1 MAFRKPT
8 DQNRVKF
15 NSFADHIEPNFRRNF
30 SLPSIEEGFVL
41 RPTYFAIAQNL
52 ANELKAIQFL
62 VVEDE
67 FFALPDF
74 DQRCFVFSQ
83 SCWCTIPHLA
93 PSHWGFLSV
102 DGHRSRR
109 LIVGV
114 VDGALLPL
122 PPWFE
127 DIVAPSTDA
136 ARGSDNEVEHPV
148 LDEAGAATTS
158 STPTPRCD
166 EMISSAVK
174 GWRGQSF
181 RLGTPVGNISLSSR
195 IMRDCLPPAVA
206 GSASGFSLWS
216 QRLQSSL

>member
-166 EMISSAVK
+166 ERELGRSFIQEKGCWLASTSNGSPVTTGSFTSMPSGSS
-174 GWRGQSF
+174 G
-181 RLGTPVGNISLSSR
+181 GTGSHDHGELVGNL
-195 IMRDCLPPAVA
+195 
-206 GSASGFSLWS
+206 G
-216 QRLQSSL
+216 